1 MNQMMKTGAVSD
13 PRSRLKWDIFLSF
26 QRNRNHSFTD
36 RLDEALIKAHVRD
49 SVAFI
54 VILSP
59 DYAKSRWCLD
69 ELAKLCDLRASLGR
83 PILPIF
89 YEVDPWH
96 FRKQSPFEKGFEEQA
111 KRFGEEEIE
120 RWRGAMNVIGHI
132 SSSVYR
138 LGHSDPRVGSLRVRI
153 LRDVPQIKLVELNQS
168 DTILDELNAQ
178 VSWTDT
184 ILDELSRTDTHFD
197 KLSKQVQ
204 SSELVRPP
212 EKLEMANLLSDEPTT
227 NSIMPKVII
236 HVLNVQES
244 LGLDEHFLFLVEFL
258 PSKHSLFRW
267 IYASYQATFRNPSFV
282 GKQQLKSGSIK
293 RLSAPLVSPFNPPV
307 LPFGEFISP

>member
-1 MNQMMKTGAVSD
+1 M
-13 PRSRLKWDIFLSF
+13 LYILIFS
-26 QRNRNHSFTD
+26 
-36 RLDEALIKAHVRD
+36 ED

-96 FRKQSPFEKGFEEQA
+96 FWKQSHFEKGFEEHA
-111 KRFGEEEIE
+111 KRFREEEIE

-132 SSSVYR
+132 SSYVYR
-138 LGHSDPRVGSLRVRI
+138 YMRTPAWAFGSSDRARVGSLRVRI
-153 LRDVPQIKLVELNQS
+153 LRDVPQIKLGS
-168 DTILDELNAQ
+168 DRCGSESLDELNAQ
-178 VSWTDT
+178 MSWTDT

-244 LGLDEHFLFLVEFL
+244 IGLDGFQKDSKTDLFGPNEETDKNWLKQKDGFQPDLKGICLGPYQEHILHFQS
-258 PSKHSLFRW
+258 PGRD
-267 IYASYQATFRNPSFV
+267 Y
-282 GKQQLKSGSIK
+282 IK
-293 RLSAPLVSPFNPPV
+293 RQSKFQSKT
-307 LPFGEFISP
+307 

>member
-1 MNQMMKTGAVSD
+1 M
-13 PRSRLKWDIFLSF
+13 
-26 QRNRNHSFTD
+26 RN
-36 RLDEALIKAHVRD
+36 VGQD

-96 FRKQSPFEKGFEEQA
+96 FRKQSPFEKGFEEHA
-111 KRFGEEEIE
+111 KKFGEEEIE

-132 SSSVYR
+132 SSYVYR
-138 LGHSDPRVGSLRVRI
+138 HVTSHNSPTSKLIVG
-153 LRDVPQIKLVELNQS
+153 
-168 DTILDELNAQ
+168 
-178 VSWTDT
+178 
-184 ILDELSRTDTHFD
+184 
-197 KLSKQVQ
+197 
-204 SSELVRPP
+204 PP

>member
-1 MNQMMKTGAVSD
+1 
-13 PRSRLKWDIFLSF
+13 IFS
-26 QRNRNHSFTD
+26 
-36 RLDEALIKAHVRD
+36 ED

-96 FRKQSPFEKGFEEQA
+96 FRKQSPFEKGFEEHT

-120 RWRGAMNVIGHI
+120 RWRGAMNAWAFG
-132 SSSVYR
+132 SSDR
-138 LGHSDPRVGSLRVRI
+138 ARVGSLRVRI
-153 LRDVPQIKLVELNQS
+153 LRDVPQIKLVEINQT

-184 ILDELSRTDTHFD
+184 ILDELSRTDTHLD

-204 SSELVRPP
+204 SSELVQPP
-212 EKLEMANLLSDEPTT
+212 EKLEMDNILSDEPTT
-227 NSIMPKVII
+227 N
-236 HVLNVQES
+236 
-244 LGLDEHFLFLVEFL
+244 
-258 PSKHSLFRW
+258 
-267 IYASYQATFRNPSFV
+267 
-282 GKQQLKSGSIK
+282 
-293 RLSAPLVSPFNPPV
+293 
-307 LPFGEFISP
+307 